1 MFDDSVPKDQ
11 LFADQPAKHK
21 RVHKAVFLTIA
32 AVCAVGGMVTAA
44 VSSAMAGAAIL
55 GVMSLLAAATA
66 FYWPASR

>member
-32 AVCAVGGMVTAA
+32 AVCAVGGMVMAA
-44 VSSAMAGAAIL
+44 VSSAMAGAIL